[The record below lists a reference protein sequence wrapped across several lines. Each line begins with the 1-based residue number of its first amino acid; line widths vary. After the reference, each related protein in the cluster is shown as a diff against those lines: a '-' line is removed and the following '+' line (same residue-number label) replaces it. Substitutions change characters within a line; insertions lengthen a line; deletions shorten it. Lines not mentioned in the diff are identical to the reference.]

1 MATSVNDVHTP
12 ESILLILGG
21 NCNHIQEIP
30 NRYHSAGFIYWLK
43 VKCDYLSTMN
53 AIHQLEVELHSL
65 F

>member
-1 MATSVNDVHTP
+1 MATSVNDVRSP

-21 NCNHIQEIP
+21 DCNEIP